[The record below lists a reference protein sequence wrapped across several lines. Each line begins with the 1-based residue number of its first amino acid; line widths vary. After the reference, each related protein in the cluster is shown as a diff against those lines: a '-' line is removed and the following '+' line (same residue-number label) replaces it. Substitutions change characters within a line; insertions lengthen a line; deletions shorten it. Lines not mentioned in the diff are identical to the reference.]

1 MPPAQNKPYYSP
13 FDTSFVDDPFPTYA
27 KLREYGPIYKG
38 DDLDYYVASRFND
51 VKKIALDTK
60 NFSSVKGVFIMKDA
74 AGNIVEDSSTPTPR
88 MIEMDPPNHSQFRSL
103 ISKAFNTKQMAALEP
118 IVQSISQ
125 ELIDDLVGKNE
136 IDFNIDYGNVLPVT
150 VICDM
155 LGCEQKHRAVF
166 KKAADTLV
174 YAFNLSHEEH
184 LAARQDLADLLQD
197 QIDLR
202 RKEPDNGLITALLN
216 ATVDG
221 QSLSADELTGFV
233 SLLMTAGTET
243 TTNLI
248 SNSLAYMHHNPEIKQ
263 RLLDDP
269 SKIAGAVDEFL
280 RLESPVQGLSRTV
293 VNEVTVNGHTFYPGS
308 KVLLLFAS
316 ANRDATAYENPTV
329 FDETRPGKKH
339 LALGYGIHLCLG
351 AHLARME
358 AIVALTDILKRIPDY
373 DLHLDR
379 AVRHPVVMIRGYE
392 KLPATINTPIKKSTT
407 TTAAE
412 PAVA

>member
-1 MPPAQNKPYYSP
+1 MPSAEKKPYYSP
-13 FDTSFVDDPFPTYA
+13 FDTSFVDNPFPTYA
-27 KLREYGPIYKG
+27 ELRAYGPIYK
-38 DDLDYYVASRFND
+38 DDNLDFYVASRFED
-51 VKKIALDTK
+51 VKQIARDTT
-60 NFSSVKGVFIMKDA
+60 NFSSAQGIFIMKDA
-74 AGNIVEDSSTPTPR
+74 DGNMVKDSSTPTPR

-118 IVQSISQ
+118 IVQSISK
-125 ELIDDLVGKNE
+125 ELIDGLAGRDE
-136 IDFNIDYGNVLPVT
+136 IDFNREYGNILPVT

-166 KKAADTLV
+166 KEAADVLV
-174 YAFNLSHEEH
+174 YAFNKSHEEQ
-184 LAARQDLADLLQD
+184 LAARQALADLLQD
-197 QIDLR
+197 QIELR
-202 RKEPDNGLITALLN
+202 KRQPDQGLITALLN
-216 ATVDG
+216 ATMDG

-243 TTNLI
+243 TTNLV
-248 SNSLAYMHHNPEIKQ
+248 SNSLAYMHHHPEVKQ
-263 RLLDDP
+263 RLIADP

-293 VNEVTVNGHTFYPGS
+293 VNEVTINGHTFQPGS
-308 KVLLLFAS
+308 KVLLLFAA
-316 ANRDATAYENPTV
+316 ANRDASAYENPEV

-339 LALGYGIHLCLG
+339 LALGHGIHLCLG

-373 DLHLDR
+373 ELHLDR

-392 KLPATINTPIKKSTT
+392 QLPATIKTPITKI
-407 TTAAE
+407 A
-412 PAVA
+412 